1 MGWGDDTMPSPLPG
15 MDPYLEQPAFWASF
29 HSRFIVAL
37 ADAIEHDL
45 APDYYIEVE
54 ARTYLDDA
62 AGVLIGIPDAVVV
75 SQTQTVAEPTPLP
88 SAMAIGAAAL
98 ERLDRPPGSTAL
110 QVKPQQVEVPMPET
124 VTERYLEIRELATGQ
139 VITAIELLS
148 PKNKR
153 PGQGRATY
161 EAKRTQIL
169 GSDTHLVELDLL
181 RAGEP
186 MPLAGDVVPTL
197 YRILI
202 SPSDQRPKAA
212 LYGFG
217 LQQPLPEI
225 TIPLKPQDDAIAIAL
240 QPLLAGVYD
249 RGRYANRIDYGETP
263 PAPPLPEPDQR
274 WLVEY
279 LKEQ

>member
-88 SAMAIGAAAL
+88 SAMAVGAAAL
-98 ERLDRPPGSTAL
+98 EGLDRPPGSTAL
-110 QVKPQQVEVPMPET
+110 QVRPQQVEVPMPEA

-148 PKNKR
+148 PKISALVRGGR
-153 PGQGRATY
+153 PTRQNAPRFWAVIPIWWNWICCG
-161 EAKRTQIL
+161 L
-169 GSDTHLVELDLL
+169 G
-181 RAGEP
+181 
-186 MPLAGDVVPTL
+186 
-197 YRILI
+197 
-202 SPSDQRPKAA
+202 
-212 LYGFG
+212 
-217 LQQPLPEI
+217 
-225 TIPLKPQDDAIAIAL
+225 
-240 QPLLAGVYD
+240 
-249 RGRYANRIDYGETP
+249 NRC
-263 PAPPLPEPDQR
+263 L
-274 WLVEY
+274 
-279 LKEQ
+279 